1 MHTIWTLK
9 KMPVS
14 ELFSLWPCKGLLLTE
29 KRQQHNLGV
38 METTRREVSTLC
50 RPWVLFAQWGRKEH

>member
-38 METTRREVSTLC
+38 METTRREVSMLC
-50 RPWVLFAQWGRKEH
+50 RLWVLFAQWGRKEH